1 VKLRRRNDEDEHLVA
16 RAMRELAQETAVDRP
31 LPDPSFIW
39 WKAQLLRRFE
49 AEREVTAPLEI
60 GDRFHIG
67 AAVLGAVALAGGV
80 WDQLPRLSFTSAE
93 VLGVTLGAVVLL
105 SVLAI
110 AAIDVI
116 RER

>member
-1 VKLRRRNDEDEHLVA
+1 MLRRRKDEDEQLVA
-16 RAMRELAQETAVDRP
+16 RAMRELAQEPAVDRP

-60 GDRFHIG
+60 GDRFHLG
-67 AAVLGAVALAGGV
+67 AAVLGALALAGGV
-80 WDQLPRLSFTSAE
+80 WDQLPRLSFTPTE
-93 VLGVTLGAVVLL
+93 VFGVTLGAIVLL
-105 SVLAI
+105 SVVAI

>member
-1 VKLRRRNDEDEHLVA
+1 MLRRRKDEDEQLVTHV
-16 RAMRELAQETAVDRP
+16 MRELAREPAADRP

-80 WDQLPRLSFTSAE
+80 WDQLPRLSFTPAE
-93 VLGVTLGAVVLL
+93 VLGVTLGAIVLVSVVAL
-105 SVLAI
+105 

>member
-1 VKLRRRNDEDEHLVA
+1 MLRCRKDEDEQLVT
-16 RAMRELAQETAVDRP
+16 RAMRELAQRPAVDRP

-60 GDRFHIG
+60 GDRFHLG
-67 AAVLGAVALAGGV
+67 AAVLGALALAGGV
-80 WDQLPRLSFTSAE
+80 WDQLPRLSFTPTE
-93 VLGVTLGAVVLL
+93 VFGVTLGAIVLL
-105 SVLAI
+105 SVVAI

>member
-1 VKLRRRNDEDEHLVA
+1 MSRRRRDEDEQLVT
-16 RAMRELAQETAVDRP
+16 RAMRELAQEPTAHRP

-49 AEREVTAPLEI
+49 AEREATAPLEV

-67 AAVLGAVALAGGV
+67 ASVLGAIALAGGV
-80 WDQLPRLSFTSAE
+80 WDRLPHLSFTPTE
-93 VLGVTLGAVVLL
+93 VVGVALGAIVLV
-105 SVLAI
+105 SVIAL